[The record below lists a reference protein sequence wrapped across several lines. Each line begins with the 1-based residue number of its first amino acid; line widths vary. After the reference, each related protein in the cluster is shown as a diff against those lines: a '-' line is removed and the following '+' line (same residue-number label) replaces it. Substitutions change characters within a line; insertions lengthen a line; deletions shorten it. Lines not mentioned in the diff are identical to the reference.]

1 MIAYAVITDNYTNS
15 LDCHLFGELVLIKVL
30 VVDDHDLVRMGI
42 VRLLE
47 DSERIQVIGEANS
60 GEQAI
65 DVAKELEPDVVLM
78 DIRMPGIG
86 GLEATRKLL
95 RLNEDVKVIA
105 VTACG
110 EDPYAT
116 RLLQAGAA
124 GYMTK
129 GATAEEMVMAI
140 LKVKSGQR
148 YISPEIA
155 QRMALKPFDSQE
167 SACPFDAL
175 SDREMQIAM
184 KIVNCEKVQDISDAL
199 FLSPKTVN
207 TYRYRIFDKLSISS
221 DVELTRLAIRH
232 GIIDAEM
239 AS

>member
-1 MIAYAVITDNYTNS
+1 MIRVM
-15 LDCHLFGELVLIKVL
+15 

-42 VRLLE
+42 VSLLS
-47 DSERIQVIGEANS
+47 DSDKIDVIAEAGS
-60 GEQAI
+60 GEESIEKAR
-65 DVAKELEPDVVLM
+65 EMEPEVVLM
-78 DIRMPGIG
+78 DIRMPGMG

-95 RLNEDVKVIA
+95 RLNEEIRIIA
-105 VTACG
+105 VTACS
-110 EDPYAT
+110 EDPYAS

-167 SACPFDAL
+167 SACPFDCL
-175 SDREMQIAM
+175 SDREMQISM
-184 KIVNCEKVQDISDAL
+184 MIVNCEKVQSISDQL

-207 TYRYRIFDKLSISS
+207 TYRYRIFDKLTISS

-232 GIIDAEM
+232 GMIDTESAI
-239 AS
+239 